1 MENQNKIPNMT
12 GIRIREMRL
21 EKNWT
26 QKDLANKLGLKNE
39 TAIANYESGYSIPK
53 DEIKSK
59 MCEIFNCTMDYLM
72 GRSEFKTVQEELQD
86 FRDTFSSIGIKPDV
100 LDAVL
105 YQNNDLSEEENKI
118 LEQLLDYTSKSFK
131 DGNIKNIDI
140 NSFLGKYALTNLQK
154 DNIIRNYII
163 TLESQAQMF
172 AQVSEINSQN
182 TLNIVSEYNKELET
196 LFNDIKKIK
205 YYMCPVYGRIAAG
218 EPNWAEECMEGKMPI
233 DPELMNII
241 NPEECYFLK
250 VNGESMNKVIK
261 NGAFA
266 LIRKTDWVEN
276 GEIAVVLVNGFDATL
291 KKFTKQGDLVILEPM
306 SDDPNY
312 TTQVYNKDTEIKIIG
327 KYIGK
332 MEMN

>member
-1 MENQNKIPNMT
+1 MENKKTILSE
-12 GIRIREMRL
+12 RIKELRAE
-21 EKNWT
+21 
-26 QKDLANKLGLKNE
+26 LGLTQEELAKRLGLNNKSS
-39 TAIANYESGYSIPK
+39 IANYESGYSVPS
-53 DEIKSK
+53 DEIKKK

-72 GRSEFKTVQEELQD
+72 GQSEFKTVQEELQD
-86 FRDTFSSIGIKPDV
+86 FKDMFSSMGIKPDV
-100 LDAVL
+100 IDTVL

-118 LEQLLDYTSKSFK
+118 LDQLLDYSSKCFK
-131 DGNIKNIDI
+131 SGDIKNIDI
-140 NSFLGKYALTNLQK
+140 NAFLGRYALTNLQK

-172 AQVSEINSQN
+172 AQVSEINSKN
-182 TLNIVSEYNKELET
+182 TLNIVSEYNKEFET

-241 NPEECYFLK
+241 NPEECYFLR
-250 VNGESMNKVIK
+250 VNGESMNKIIK

-306 SDDPNY
+306 SDDPSFQ
-312 TTQVYNKDTEIKIIG
+312 TQVYGKDTEIKIIG